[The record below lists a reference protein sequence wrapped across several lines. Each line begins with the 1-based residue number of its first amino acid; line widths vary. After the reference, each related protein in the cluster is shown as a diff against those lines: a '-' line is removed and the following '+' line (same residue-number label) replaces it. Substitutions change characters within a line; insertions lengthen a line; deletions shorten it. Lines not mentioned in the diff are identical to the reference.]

1 MAYILT
7 NGKAYIYRTDT
18 GAVKITTNPCEAEY
32 FAEADMCRALKIKA
46 SKKTKGYAIYDT
58 ETGLTVAAAP
68 NQHVKIPPLI
78 RQYVYKQAAGKC
90 VLCGRSISKEEFTI
104 DHIIP
109 LSMGGENNIDNFQ
122 CTCYACNQFKKN
134 ILPEDFIKRISDI
147 FLYQTEKQCKSKLK
161 WKLFNKVLQMI
172 YKAVQQP
179 PLY

>member
-1 MAYILT
+1 MAYMLF
-7 NGKAYIYRTDT
+7 NGTDYIYRTNT
-18 GAVKITTNPCEAEY
+18 GAVMSTPDPCKAEY
-32 FAEADMCRALKIKA
+32 FTTVDICRALKIKCPT
-46 SKKTKGYAIYDT
+46 KTKGYAIYDM
-58 ETGLTVAAAP
+58 ETGLTVAAVP

-78 RQYVYKQAAGKC
+78 RHYVYKQADGKC

-109 LSMGGENNIDNFQ
+109 LSMGGENDIDNFQ

-161 WKLFNKVLQMI
+161 WKLFNKALQI
-172 YKAVQQP
+172 VREAV
-179 PLY
+179 